1 MCKAAEHQGLAQ
13 CTKLPKLI
21 VSKATKYGNI
31 GIFGH
36 VGRWMCNV
44 KEHQGLTR
52 VIVTRVIIYGCSDLE
67 ELASME
73 TLVCLESL
81 LADECVNLKRI
92 KELGYLR
99 KPLDLGVAVN

>member
-52 VIVTRVIIYGCSDLE
+52 EIVSGCSDLE

-99 KPLDLGVAVN
+99 NPLDLGVAVN

>member
-52 VIVTRVIIYGCSDLE
+52 EIVSGCSDLE

-99 KPLDLGVAVN
+99 KPPDLGVAVN

>member
-31 GIFGH
+31 GIFGD

-52 VIVTRVIIYGCSDLE
+52 VIVSGCSDLE

>member
-44 KEHQGLTR
+44 KEHRGLTR
-52 VIVTRVIIYGCSDLE
+52 VIVSGCSDLK

>member
-52 VIVTRVIIYGCSDLE
+52 VIVSGFSDLE

-99 KPLDLGVAVN
+99 KPPDLGVAVN

>member
-52 VIVTRVIIYGCSDLE
+52 VIVSGFSDLE